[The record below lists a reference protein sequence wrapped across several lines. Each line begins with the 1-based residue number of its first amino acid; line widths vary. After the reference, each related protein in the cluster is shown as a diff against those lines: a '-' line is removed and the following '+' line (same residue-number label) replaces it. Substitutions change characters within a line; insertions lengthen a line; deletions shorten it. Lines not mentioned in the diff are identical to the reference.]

1 MVQHDFAPHDSV
13 CLFFGQNDT
22 RAPTIICRKTGET
35 KLNPHPAAGQPYGA
49 IDFQAIRKLIADPAS
64 KPKEE
69 APAIIPS
76 RFIGPW
82 ARNHA
87 TQKEAGRFIWSCFDI
102 DKGDPSL
109 ENVRRVFE
117 EVFPDAAKLIY
128 STSSATADD
137 KRWRV
142 LMPMVEVGGE
152 DFVKIQRA
160 AFELIEGNG
169 LMLDKALDRC
179 GQPVY
184 LPNVPPAKRDKD
196 GKPLFYEYEIIRG
209 KKLDALA
216 HAGIQD
222 RINRADLR
230 ENVMREEAEAQRLR
244 AQQKR
249 IERTAQFG
257 PSQSPID
264 HFNEAHP
271 LEELLLQYGYQHLG
285 GPHYASPNS
294 QSKGSA
300 VRIWDGERWSSLT
313 SGDADI
319 GQPGSV
325 GTWGDAFD
333 LFVHYEHGGYRTAAL
348 KAYAQSAGLSNG
360 SQADDDSDFDY
371 VDQGKASDGPGEGE
385 TADNAFLARLFT
397 PVDLVGKP
405 VPARDWHV
413 RDLVPAKT
421 VTLFS
426 GDGGTGK
433 SLCTL
438 QLCVSTALGRSWLG
452 LAVKPGRAIYLSA
465 EDDRDELHRRLAG
478 IAEAENVSLSEIGH
492 LQLAS
497 LAGENALMASLSRD
511 GQLKSTNLFNSINQL
526 LKRDRPDLLV
536 LDTLADYF
544 PGNENDRAQARQF
557 IGMLRRLAIEHECA
571 VVMLAHPSLTG
582 INSGSGTSG
591 STGWNNSVRA
601 RLYLSRVVQEGYE
614 ANPDAR
620 LLSVMKA
627 NYSRTGAEISLTW
640 RSGVFV
646 ADAPTTGLDR
656 AAASSKAER
665 VFLKLLRDFTSQ
677 GRTVNHAGGPTYAP
691 NLFAQNAKAE
701 GCTKKALKGAMDNL
715 LAAGKIKISE
725 YGPPSKRR
733 SFLTLPDA
741 SNL

>member
-1 MVQHDFAPHDSV
+1 MLQHDFAPHDSV

-22 RAPTIICRKTGET
+22 HAPTIICRKTGET

-49 IDFQAIRKLIADPAS
+49 IDFQAILKSIADPAS

-76 RFIGPW
+76 RFISPW

-142 LMPMVEVGGE
+142 LMPMVEVGGK

-160 AFELIEGNG
+160 AFELIEEKG
-169 LMLDKALDRC
+169 LILDKALDRC

-196 GKPLFYEYEIIRG
+196 GKPLFYEYDIIRA

-230 ENVMREEAEAQRLR
+230 ENAMREEAEAQRLR

-333 LFVHYEHGGYRTAAL
+333 LFVHYEHGGDRTAAL
-348 KAYAQSAGLSNG
+348 KAYARSAGLPNG
-360 SQADDDSDFDY
+360 SQADDDSDFDF
-371 VDQGKASDGPGEGE
+371 VDPGEAQAGDQTQEKKSRLEWFDEIEIASTSPYIVKGVLDAGAMSVVYGPSNSGKTFFALDLAYHIALGAPWRGRRIRQTAVLYLAAEGGAGVKNRFAALKQEHGVLDVPMALRRAGLDLLHDKADLQEVVDLADEVRAKAPSLPLVIVIDTLSRIMAGGDENNAADMTALIRNVDTIRERTGAHIMLVHHTGKDTARGARGHSSLRAATDTEIEVSIDDNARAAKVTKQRDNQGGE
-385 TADNAFLARLFT
+385 TFPFALKA
-397 PVDLVGKP
+397 
-405 VPARDWHV
+405 
-413 RDLVPAKT
+413 
-421 VTLFS
+421 VTLGTDQD
-426 GDGGTGK
+426 GDDITSCIVEAQNEAEYEAAAKRTKGLGGNQKLLADTFDQMLADSLAKPNPGGTGMPE
-433 SLCTL
+433 TGRFW
-438 QLCVSTALGRSWLG
+438 CVDKGQFRELAMGKLVAADTKRAFNEAL
-452 LAVKPGRAIYLSA
+452 RALIEKRGIFVTGGNLVWRV
-465 EDDRDELHRRLAG
+465 DR
-478 IAEAENVSLSEIGH
+478 
-492 LQLAS
+492 
-497 LAGENALMASLSRD
+497 
-511 GQLKSTNLFNSINQL
+511 KIN
-526 LKRDRPDLLV
+526 K
-536 LDTLADYF
+536 
-544 PGNENDRAQARQF
+544 
-557 IGMLRRLAIEHECA
+557 
-571 VVMLAHPSLTG
+571 
-582 INSGSGTSG
+582 
-591 STGWNNSVRA
+591 
-601 RLYLSRVVQEGYE
+601 
-614 ANPDAR
+614 
-620 LLSVMKA
+620 
-627 NYSRTGAEISLTW
+627 
-640 RSGVFV
+640 
-646 ADAPTTGLDR
+646 
-656 AAASSKAER
+656 
-665 VFLKLLRDFTSQ
+665 
-677 GRTVNHAGGPTYAP
+677 
-691 NLFAQNAKAE
+691 
-701 GCTKKALKGAMDNL
+701 
-715 LAAGKIKISE
+715 
-725 YGPPSKRR
+725 
-733 SFLTLPDA
+733 
-741 SNL
+741 